1 MMTGVRARAGRWTA
15 RWRGA
20 TVVAATGALVLA
32 ACGLPNDGT
41 YTAIRPDDLPAGLAD
56 TTTTSTTTTTLPPA
70 TTTTAPE
77 ATTTT
82 TTIPTQAVS
91 VFYVVNGRLQ
101 PVVRHLPLPVSIQTV
116 ADNLDTGPLPQ
127 EQAAGVRSAL
137 PPNSLGTVTAT
148 GGVAT
153 VDLAQSVV
161 TPTPST
167 EQLPV
172 PNVDQPLAFGQIVL
186 TLTSLP
192 GIGQVRFT
200 VGSQPQGALAADG
213 SLIDGPVSADNYAS
227 LRAA

>member
-1 MMTGVRARAGRWTA
+1 MRATA
-15 RWRGA
+15 A
-20 TVVAATGALVLA
+20 LLAAALVLA

-41 YTAIRPDDLPAGLAD
+41 YGAIQSDDLPVGLAD

-82 TTIPTQAVS
+82 IPTQAVP
-91 VFYVVNGRLQ
+91 VYYVVNGRLQ
-101 PVVRHLPLPVSIQTV
+101 PVVRQLPLPVATQTV
-116 ADNLDTGPLPQ
+116 ADNLDAGPLPQ

-137 PPNSLGTVTAT
+137 PPNSLGTVTVT

-153 VDLAQSVV
+153 VDLAPSVV
-161 TPTPST
+161 TPTAST